1 MRELNPF
8 VSELLLL
15 SSLDKQQLFVTTT
28 WTEKLEEWPKLCVL
42 KELVS
47 EGFEA
52 RCVGMRRKKIRRT
65 LTKLREGTAELQVEV
80 GRGRG
85 LKREERKCTECN
97 SEEVEN
103 VNSYYS
109 IQSCH
114 VVYLVLCNFKMTSM
128 NAELSIHIY

>member
-1 MRELNPF
+1 M
-8 VSELLLL
+8 
-15 SSLDKQQLFVTTT
+15 
-28 WTEKLEEWPKLCVL
+28 
-42 KELVS
+42 
-47 EGFEA
+47 
-52 RCVGMRRKKIRRT
+52 
-65 LTKLREGTAELQVEV
+65 EV